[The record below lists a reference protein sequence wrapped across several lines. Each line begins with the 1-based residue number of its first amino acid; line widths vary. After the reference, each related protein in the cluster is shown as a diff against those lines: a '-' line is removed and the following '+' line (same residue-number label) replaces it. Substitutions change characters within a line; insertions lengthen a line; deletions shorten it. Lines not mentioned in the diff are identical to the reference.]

1 MAGENIPILNVNSRP
16 RCVPVVLPASED
28 LSLSGK
34 VRNLLIRG
42 VDNSGWLSFDPDTK
56 RYNPIRKGYRLLED
70 LYEEEDNEAGWKL
83 YLRYIKD
90 WQDGKTQRAFPDHL
104 LPKLVQ
110 DMQRGVVGAA
120 TKDPWNLPSPKP
132 TTGAIA
138 NVPGNLAPEQPSRRS
153 RGPRVVGPPPPSTL
167 NSEEDPHCENP
178 DDL

>member
-138 NVPGNLAPEQPSRRS
+138 NVPGNPTPEQPSRRT
-153 RGPRVVGPPPPSTL
+153 RGPRIDGNQPAPPTVTTDEPEAT
-167 NSEEDPHCENP
+167 
-178 DDL
+178 

>member
-56 RYNPIRKGYRLLED
+56 RYNPIRKGHRLLED

-132 TTGAIA
+132 TTGATVEPKA
-138 NVPGNLAPEQPSRRS
+138 DQSRRP
-153 RGPRVVGPPPPSTL
+153 RGPRIDGNQPAPPTVTTDEPEAT
-167 NSEEDPHCENP
+167 
-178 DDL
+178 